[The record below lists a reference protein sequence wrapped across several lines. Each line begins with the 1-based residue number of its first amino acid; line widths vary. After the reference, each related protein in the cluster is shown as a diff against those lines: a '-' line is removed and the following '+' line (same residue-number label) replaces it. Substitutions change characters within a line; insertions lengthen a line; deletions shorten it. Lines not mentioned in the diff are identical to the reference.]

1 MENRIAAIK
10 PILICG
16 KSSSI
21 WVLLFFL
28 LLKFYLQYI
37 AINPVYELHRDEY
50 LHVDLGNHLAWG
62 YTTVPPLTGW
72 ISFVIIALGKSVFWV
87 KFFPALFGAL
97 TILVVWKMVEE
108 LGGSMFALIL
118 AATGVLCSA
127 LLRINTLYQPNS
139 LEYLIWTL
147 MFYCVIKYIKSEEP
161 KWLWMTALSF
171 AFGFLNKYNI
181 GFLLLGFIPA
191 LLLTQHRKVL
201 KEKQLYLAFGV
212 AFIVVLPNL
221 IWQFENGFPVVR
233 HMKTLAETQLV
244 NVDRFGFVR
253 DQLLF
258 FTGSLL
264 TLLAAFFSFFLF
276 PPFRKYRIVFWTYL
290 FVILIY
296 FYLRAK
302 SYYSI
307 GLYPVLLAF
316 GSVYLEN
323 LLRRGWRF
331 YLRPVLIGIPV
342 VFTIAIFQ
350 VVVPVL
356 TPEQIIEE
364 PDLFKT
370 LGLLRWEDG
379 RDHQLPQDFADML
392 GWRELGKLVD
402 EAFERVENKEQT
414 LIHCDNYGEAGAI
427 NFYSSKTY
435 GEALSL
441 HADYLYWYPL
451 DKMEIR
457 NVVLVKGAWD
467 DDPGRERERG
477 LFETVELIG
486 EIENPYAREK
496 GTKVYLLIGAR
507 QSIAEILEEEIDRR
521 KKGIDS

>member
-1 MENRIAAIK
+1 MK
-10 PILICG
+10 
-16 KSSSI
+16 KSSWI
-21 WVLLFFL
+21 LLMFV

-50 LHVDLGNHLAWG
+50 LHIDLGNHLAWG

-72 ISFVIIALGKSVFWV
+72 ISFLIITLGKSVFWV

-97 TILVVWKMVEE
+97 TIVVVWKMIEE
-108 LGGSMFALIL
+108 LEGNQFALIL
-118 AATGVLCSA
+118 GATGVLCSA

-139 LEYLIWTL
+139 LEYLIWTM
-147 MFYCVIKYIKSEEP
+147 MFYSIIRYIKSEES

-181 GFLLLGFIPA
+181 GFLLLGLIPA
-191 LLLTQHRKVL
+191 VLLSRHRAVL
-201 KEKQLYLAFGV
+201 RHKQLYYAFGV
-212 AFIVVLPNL
+212 AFIIVLPNL
-221 IWQFENGFPVVR
+221 IWQFENDLPVVR
-233 HMKTLAETQLV
+233 HMRTLAESQLV
-244 NVDRFGFVR
+244 NVDRFGFLR

-276 PPFRKYRIVFWTYL
+276 PSFRKYQIVLWTYL

-323 LLRRGWRF
+323 LLRGGWKY
-331 YLRPVLIGIPV
+331 YLRPVFILIPV
-342 VFTIAIFQ
+342 GITLALFKVI
-350 VVVPVL
+350 VPVM
-356 TPEQIIEE
+356 TPEEIIDE

-379 RDHQLPQDFADML
+379 RDHEIPQDFADML
-392 GWRELGKLVD
+392 GWSELGELVD
-402 EAFERVENKEQT
+402 EASDRIENKDQT

-427 NFYSSKTY
+427 NFYSSNKH
-435 GEALSL
+435 GEALTL
-441 HADYLYWYPL
+441 DADYLYWYPL
-451 DKMEIR
+451 KTMEIR
-457 NVVLVKGAWD
+457 NVILVQGPWD
-467 DDPGRERERG
+467 DDPDRKRERE

-486 EIENPYAREK
+486 QIENPYAREK
-496 GTKVYLLIGAR
+496 GTKVYLLKGAKR
-507 QSIAEILEEEIDRR
+507 SIAKILADEIEKR
-521 KKGIDS
+521 KKGRDR